1 MKFDLKYYN
10 GIYRDMANVL
20 GEEITKQV
28 YEFYRGQQVTFPM
41 KLYSKEYIQ
50 DYLAKKYTG
59 ENLKQLSRELGYSE
73 RWLKQ
78 LIDRYE
84 IESK

>member
-1 MKFDLKYYN
+1 MKYDLKYYN

-41 KLYSKEYIQ
+41 KLYSK